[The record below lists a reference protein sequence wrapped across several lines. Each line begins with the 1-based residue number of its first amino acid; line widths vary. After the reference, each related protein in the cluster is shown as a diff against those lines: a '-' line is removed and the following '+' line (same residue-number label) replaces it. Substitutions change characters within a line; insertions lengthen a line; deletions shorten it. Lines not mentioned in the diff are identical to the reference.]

1 MKIEDFLKKGQAAL
15 IVLLVVA
22 VALGFGI
29 SIISQATT
37 DIRISQQEQEAAR
50 AFNAAEAGIE
60 EVLKD
65 ITAVVSA
72 GGGGSLDI
80 DDVKVNYAVTGENY
94 LEGMFEEN
102 EAAQVILGDNDVTIE
117 WVDSGSEVENPGPGD
132 CAGVSASSGQTAASL
147 LISVVDDSNQVR
159 RVGIN
164 ACGLSDDNG
173 MSDEAVGSS
182 GTDSYLR
189 SYSLEVFANDVLARI
204 RPIYNRTSLRVTGTD
219 MPVQTYVI
227 DSEAQAPTLE
237 SKAIEVTRTEP
248 ATPSVFDYVVFSGA
262 NIAK

>member
-60 EVLKD
+60 EALKD
-65 ITAVVSA
+65 VTGAAMA
-72 GGGGSLDI
+72 GSGFLDV
-80 DDVKVNYAVTGENY
+80 DDIRVNYTVTGENR
-94 LEGMFEEN
+94 LEGVFEEN
-102 EAAQVILGDNDVTIE
+102 EVAQLALGDNDVTIE
-117 WVDSGSEVENPGPGD
+117 WVDSGSEVENPGSD
-132 CAGVSASSGQTAASL
+132 CSSVSATSGQTPASL
-147 LISVVDDSNQVR
+147 LISVINDSNQVR

-164 ACGLSDDNG
+164 ACSWNGENG
-173 MSDEAVGSS
+173 MSDEAVGNS
-182 GTDSYLR
+182 GSDSYLR
-189 SYSLEVFANDVLARI
+189 SYDLTVNANDVLARI
-204 RPIYNRTSLRVTGTD
+204 RPVYNRVSLRVTGTD
-219 MPVQTYVI
+219 LPVQTYVI

-237 SKAIEVTRTEP
+237 SKAIKVTRTEP

>member
-60 EVLKD
+60 EALKD
-65 ITAVVSA
+65 ITAAAMA
-72 GGGGSLDI
+72 GSGSLDI
-80 DDVKVNYAVTGENY
+80 NDVEVNYTVTGENR

-102 EAAQVILGDNDVTIE
+102 EVAQLTLGDNDVTIE
-117 WVDSGSEVENPGPGD
+117 WVDGGSEVENPGD
-132 CAGVSASSGQTAASL
+132 NCSSVSATSGQTPASL
-147 LISVVDDSNQVR
+147 LISVIDDLNQVR

-164 ACGLSDDNG
+164 ACSLNSDNG

-182 GTDSYLR
+182 GSDSYLR
-189 SYSLEVFANDVLARI
+189 SYDLTVNANDVLARI
-204 RPIYNRTSLRVTGTD
+204 RPVYNRASLRVTGTD
-219 MPVQTYVI
+219 LPVQTYVI
-227 DSEAQAPTLE
+227 DSRAQAPTLE
-237 SKAIEVTRTEP
+237 SKAIKVTRTEP